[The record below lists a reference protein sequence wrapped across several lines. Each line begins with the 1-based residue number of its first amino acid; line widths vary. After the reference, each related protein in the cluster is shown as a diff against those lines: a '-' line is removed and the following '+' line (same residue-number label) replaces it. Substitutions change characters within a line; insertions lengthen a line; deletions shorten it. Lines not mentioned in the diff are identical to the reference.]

1 MILFYRLF
9 LVMYA
14 IAIRMVALVSPKAKK
29 WIAGRRNWRI
39 QLQSFR
45 NNHQEQ
51 KLVWMHCASL
61 GEFEQGRP
69 VLEALR
75 GIYPDHLFML
85 TFFSP
90 SGYEIR
96 KNYPGADFVMYLPLD
111 SSKNARDFVEIAN
124 PTLAIFVKYEFW
136 HFYLKNLCQR
146 HIATLLV
153 SGIFRSSQPF
163 FQSWGGF
170 HRNMLNCFHT
180 IFVQDQDSAELLK
193 KTGIDAKTIISGD
206 TRFDRVIDIASKT
219 EELSFS
225 QFLSKK
231 CLVAGS
237 TWKEDEILLADWH
250 RDNPDWQLV
259 IVPHEIHATRIE
271 EIHQIFPGAIN
282 YSSLQNGKFPT
293 SIQVLVI
300 DQIGLLSRLYRYG
313 AICYVGGGFSGNGH
327 HNILEAAVYGKAVVT
342 GPNYQKFR
350 ESVELKK
357 IGGSFAIRNADE
369 LKALTSGEE
378 RISKAGYLSREY
390 VLSKAGATE
399 SILSYIQEKRLL
411 TNA

>member
-14 IAIRMVALVSPKAKK
+14 TAIRVAALVSPKAKK
-29 WIAGRRNWRI
+29 WIAGRRNWRN

-45 NNHQEQ
+45 NKHQEQ
-51 KLVWMHCASL
+51 KLIWMHCASL

-69 VLEALR
+69 VLEVLR
-75 GIYPDHLFML
+75 EKYPNNLYLL

-111 SSKNARDFVEIAN
+111 SSKNALDFVDIAN
-124 PTLAIFVKYEFW
+124 PTLAVFIKYEFW
-136 HFYLKNLCQR
+136 HFYLKNLHQR
-146 HIATLLV
+146 HITTLLV

-163 FQSWGGF
+163 FQHWGGF
-170 HRNMLNCFHT
+170 HLNMLKCFHT

-193 KTGIDAKTIISGD
+193 KTGIDVKTIISGD
-206 TRFDRVIDIASKT
+206 TRFDRVIEIASKA
-219 EELSFS
+219 EEVAFAE
-225 QFLSKK
+225 FLSQK

-237 TWKEDEILLADWH
+237 TWKEDEVLLAEWH

-282 YSSLQNGKFPT
+282 LTSLQNGNIPT
-293 SIQVLVI
+293 PVRVFII

-313 AICYVGGGFSGNGH
+313 GICYVGGGFSGNGH

-357 IGGSFAIRNADE
+357 IGGSFAVTNADE
-369 LKALTSGEE
+369 LNALTSGEE
-378 RISKAGYLSREY
+378 RLSKAGIISREY